1 MGSAGKGRINLRG
14 VGSSL
19 SQQAE
24 SPGASISVIRSWIS
38 ATEFI
43 GVCRDNREVRNP
55 LPEVRIFLVF
65 PKSADAKRPAVI
77 HGDGFVFLPFYSL
90 PLEEAVKRDDAP
102 SPPIGVAEDW

>member
-1 MGSAGKGRINLRG
+1 MKLSHAAEVANWIGSTIEGSSCSDLLTRIENGHIRMGSAGKGRINLRG

-43 GVCRDNREVRNP
+43 GVCRDNREVR
-55 LPEVRIFLVF
+55 IHC
-65 PKSADAKRPAVI
+65 PKF
-77 HGDGFVFLPFYSL
+77 GFF
-90 PLEEAVKRDDAP
+90 
-102 SPPIGVAEDW
+102 

>member
-1 MGSAGKGRINLRG
+1 MFRFVDLHRERPHPHRLGREGRINLRG

-43 GVCRDNREVRNP
+43 GVCRDNREVR
-55 LPEVRIFLVF
+55 IHC
-65 PKSADAKRPAVI
+65 PKF
-77 HGDGFVFLPFYSL
+77 GFF
-90 PLEEAVKRDDAP
+90 
-102 SPPIGVAEDW
+102 